1 MGAIKTGSQ
10 SRSSSLVRTVLS
22 PPAPASPGE
31 RSMPYIVDGNNVMA
45 QTVGWHRDK
54 AAARRLLIHDLVRF
68 VTVKKVK
75 LKVVFDG
82 APDEEFPEGRKFKGV
97 HILYARPG
105 SDADSRIKELV
116 KKASYKRDLVAVTSD
131 RALASFV
138 QHQGARVM
146 SSGEFRRL
154 LEECLKQVGSMDK
167 SGQGD
172 RVDIEEW
179 LEFFKQPGG

>member
-1 MGAIKTGSQ
+1 
-10 SRSSSLVRTVLS
+10 
-22 PPAPASPGE
+22 
-31 RSMPYIVDGNNVMA
+31 MPYVVDGNNVMA
-45 QTVGWHRDK
+45 QAVGWHRDM
-54 AAARRLLIHDLVRF
+54 AGARKRLIHDLVRF
-68 VTVKKVK
+68 VAVQRVK

-116 KKASYKRDLVAVTSD
+116 RKASYKRDLVVVSSD
-131 RALASFV
+131 RALGSSIK
-138 QHQGARVM
+138 HQGARVI

-154 LEECLKQVGSMDK
+154 LAECLERTDSMEK

-172 RVDIEEW
+172 RVDVEEW
-179 LEFFKQPGG
+179 LKFFNKSGE

>member
-1 MGAIKTGSQ
+1 
-10 SRSSSLVRTVLS
+10 
-22 PPAPASPGE
+22 
-31 RSMPYIVDGNNVMA
+31 MPYIVDGNNVMA

-54 AAARRLLIHDLVRF
+54 AAARRRLIHDLVRF
-68 VTVKKVK
+68 VALQRVK

-116 KKASYKRDLVAVTSD
+116 SKASYKRDLVAVSSD
-131 RALASFV
+131 RALASFI
-138 QHQGARVM
+138 QHQGARVI
-146 SSGEFRRL
+146 SSGRFRGL
-154 LEECLKQVGSMDK
+154 LAECLKQGSSREK

-172 RVDIEEW
+172 RVDVEEW
-179 LEFFKQPGG
+179 LEFFKKSEG